1 MPWLP
6 LHLTHH
12 SLDDKAGR
20 QPGPGKVRK
29 YSLSYSES
37 CHLSLAS
44 YLHHCSPPSLCCSFP
59 GCCSTLS
66 LSLCSAAVLQAGPGV
81 LYGCGATKPGPGP
94 HDVTHCSSVVPASPG
109 PGPAHLLAAVLAFLP
124 PLLPSH
130 SHPNKNYGPLE
141 NIFLIWSLES
151 ARVQTAEIESQLSK
165 VVRKSPSSYK

>member
-1 MPWLP
+1 MIKP
-6 LHLTHH
+6 
-12 SLDDKAGR
+12 AGSR
-20 QPGPGKVRK
+20 ARARLG
-29 YSLSYSES
+29 STLSYSES

-59 GCCSTLS
+59 GCCSTLA
-66 LSLCSAAVLQAGPGV
+66 LSASAGAAVLQAGPGV

-94 HDVTHCSSVVPASPG
+94 HDVTHCSSVVTASPG
-109 PGPAHLLAAVLAFLP
+109 SGPAHLLAAVLAFLLP

-151 ARVQTAEIESQLSK
+151 ARVQTRDRVAII
-165 VVRKSPSSYK
+165 

>member
-44 YLHHCSPPSLCCSFP
+44 YLPHCSPPSLCCSFP

-66 LSLCSAAVLQAGPGV
+66 LSASAVLQAGPGV

-94 HDVTHCSSVVPASPG
+94 HDVTHCSSWSP
-109 PGPAHLLAAVLAFLP
+109 PLRGPAPPTSSLQSWLSSPLSFLHTP
-124 PLLPSH
+124 IQIKIMAH
-130 SHPNKNYGPLE
+130 WKIY
-141 NIFLIWSLES
+141 F
-151 ARVQTAEIESQLSK
+151 
-165 VVRKSPSSYK
+165 